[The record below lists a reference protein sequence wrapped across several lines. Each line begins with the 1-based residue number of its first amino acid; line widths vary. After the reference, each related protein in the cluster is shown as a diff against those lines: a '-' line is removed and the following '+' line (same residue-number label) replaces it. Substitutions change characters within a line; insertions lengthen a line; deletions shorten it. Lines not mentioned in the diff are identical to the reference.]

1 MARKIK
7 DAEVRWG
14 VLGVGDVCEV
24 KSAPA
29 MNLIDNSRLVAV
41 MRRNAALA
49 EDYAHRHGVPKW
61 YGDAIDLITD
71 PDVNAIYIA
80 TPPNAHRD
88 LALQAAA
95 AGKPVYVEKPMAR
108 TYAECRDMIAG
119 CERAG
124 VPLYVA
130 YYRRSLPHFLKAR
143 ELLRS
148 GAIGEVR
155 EVRITLNQ
163 ELVPQVVGE
172 RDDNWRVDPAISGG
186 GYFYDLASHQL
197 DLLDFLLGPIETAR
211 GFVANQ
217 AGQYAAEDIVSAAM
231 RFESGVLGSGSWCF
245 TTGHVS
251 ATDEILIVGSKGQ
264 ITFATFGTGEIVL
277 DTDAAGERVYAFDL
291 PAHIQQPLI
300 ESVVGDLLGA
310 GACVSTGESGA
321 RTNRVMEAIC
331 SGGRP

>member
-49 EDYAHRHGVPKW
+49 EDYARRHGVPKW
-61 YGDAIDLITD
+61 YGDATELITD
-71 PDVNAIYIA
+71 TDVNAIYIA

-130 YYRRSLPHFLKAR
+130 YYRRCLPHFVKAR

-163 ELVPQVVGE
+163 EPVPQVVGK
-172 RDDNWRVDPAISGG
+172 RDDNWRVDPEVAGG

-197 DLLDFLLGPIETAR
+197 DLLDFLLGPIMAAR
-211 GFVANQ
+211 GFTANQ

-245 TTGHVS
+245 TAGSVS
-251 ATDEILIVGSKGQ
+251 AADEILIVGSTGQ
-264 ITFATFGTGEIVL
+264 MTFATFGTGEILL
-277 DTDAAGERVYAFDL
+277 DTDAAGERVFAFDL

-300 ESVVGDLLGA
+300 ESVVRDLLGT
-310 GACVSTGESGA
+310 GACVSTGETGA
-321 RTNRVMEAIC
+321 RTNRIMESIC
-331 SGGRP
+331 TGDRP